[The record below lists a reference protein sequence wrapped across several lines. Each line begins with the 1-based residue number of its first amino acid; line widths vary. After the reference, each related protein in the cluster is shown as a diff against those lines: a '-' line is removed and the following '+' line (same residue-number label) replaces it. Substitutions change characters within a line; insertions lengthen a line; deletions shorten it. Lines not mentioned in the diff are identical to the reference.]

1 MKGTGALEVKDVSK
15 LYRLGQIGTGTLS
28 HDLNRWWHNLRGKE
42 DPYLKIGE
50 ENDRASTQSAD
61 FVYALKDINFSVS
74 PGEVLGIIG
83 KNGAGKSTLLKII
96 SKITSPSS
104 GSIIANGRM
113 ASLLEVGTGMHP
125 EMTAR
130 ENVYLNGAILGMSRT
145 EVKSKFDDII
155 DFAGCSLYVDT
166 PVKRFSSGMRVRIGF
181 AVAAFLEPEI
191 LIVDEVLAVGDA
203 EFQKQAIGKMKDVS
217 AKSGRTVLFVSH
229 NMTAVESLCHN
240 VLVLDKGKVAIEKE
254 KPSIAIPK
262 YLSSGLKNLALREWN
277 EETAPQSDEVMILKA
292 SLNKSIPQFFVD
304 EPIEIAFDFVVK
316 ENFEANLSLVLWRNG
331 GEMVFNA
338 VSEIKQVDHAKY
350 SSVCCIPANLLN
362 DGEYQVDIAI
372 VKDTSV
378 KVLTVPEVLG
388 FTIEDKR
395 EKMNWHGKWE
405 GVVRPK
411 LEFNLN
417 KHG

>member
-1 MKGTGALEVKDVSK
+1 MGGIGSLEVKDVSK

-28 HDLNRWWHNLRGKE
+28 HDINRWWHQLRGKD

-50 ENDRASTQSAD
+50 ENDRSSKEKSD
-61 FVYALKDINFSVS
+61 FVYALRDINFSVA

-130 ENVYLNGAILGMSRT
+130 ENIYLNGAILGMSKS
-145 EVKSKFDDII
+145 EVKTKFDDII
-155 DFAGCSLYVDT
+155 DFAGCNLYVDT

-240 VLVLDKGKVAIEKE
+240 VLVLDKGKVVIEKE

-262 YLSSGLKNLALREWN
+262 YLSSGIKNAALQEW
-277 EETAPQSDEVMILKA
+277 TAADAPQSDEVVMRKA
-292 SLNKSIPQFFVD
+292 SLNKRIPQFFVD
-304 EPIEIAFDFVVK
+304 EPVDISFDLSAK

-338 VSEIKQVDHAKY
+338 VSEIKQVANGNYTSTCH
-350 SSVCCIPANLLN
+350 IPADLLN
-362 DGEYQVDIAI
+362 DGEYQVEIAV

-378 KVLTVPEVLG
+378 KVLTIPEVLG
-388 FTIEDKR
+388 FTVEDRR

-411 LEFNLN
+411 LDFNLR
-417 KHG
+417 KHD